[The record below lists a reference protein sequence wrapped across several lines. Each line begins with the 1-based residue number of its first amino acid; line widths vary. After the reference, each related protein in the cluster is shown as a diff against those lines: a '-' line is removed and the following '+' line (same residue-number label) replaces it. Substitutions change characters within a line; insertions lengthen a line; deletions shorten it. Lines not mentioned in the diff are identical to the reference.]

1 MAILIDEKKRV
12 LVQGITGR
20 EGRARTR
27 LMREYG
33 TNVVGG
39 VTPGKGGQSVL
50 GVPVFNTPQ
59 EAVNSLGNI
68 DVSVVFVPAA
78 GVKDAAISAIEAG
91 IKLAVLVPDRVPV
104 WDAMEIAA
112 AAKANDA
119 MFLGP
124 NTLGALSP
132 GKAVVGMIGGRA
144 ESARQWFK
152 PGVPKGVGVI
162 SRSGGMASSTGYY
175 LGQAGVRLS
184 SIVHIGGDAVIGI
197 RLPDAALMFEA
208 DPLTEAIVIFGEI
221 GSSQEEELSQLIADR
236 KITKPVI
243 AYIGGK
249 AAREGTRFS
258 HAGAIIEG
266 GRGTHA
272 GKVKALR
279 EAGATVVDA
288 FGELP
293 GAVVAIL
300 EQIKGQ
306 SLMSEADKK
315 AVWHSGITRIQP
327 NKVAVRGYDIA
338 ELMGHVS
345 FGAAVYLI
353 LTGELPSP
361 AIARLMDAIL
371 VSSIDHGATPPS
383 ALSARNVA
391 STGATLSASVA
402 AGIMSINRHHGG
414 AIEDCARQ
422 LKAIADRAAR
432 DSISLEEA
440 ATRTLRTMSEAGERM
455 SGFGHRVHTKDP
467 RTARLF
473 ELAREAGVDGVHMQA
488 ARAVEKAFAD
498 AKKSLPIN
506 VDGAIGAILAD
517 LGMNPAAFNG
527 IFMIARTPGLI
538 AHVIEEQTREK
549 PTGPLSLRHA
559 MRSRPPSA
567 RTTCSTSPAA
577 RPPTLR
583 RPCTTRSRAITTR
596 PTPGATSL
604 RCLSPSARPLPA
616 RANGK
621 IYVAGGFIGGT
632 SVTNALRIYD
642 IATNT
647 WTSGANMPTSP
658 GVEAAAAAVVNGK
671 FYVMGGDDFT
681 NGLNTTFIYD
691 IATNTWT
698 TGATLPD
705 SRTNTYGTASNG
717 LIYVYGGVILPAFT
731 TTDTLLRYDPV
742 ANSWTN
748 LGSAGTA
755 GLRQLRRHLAFRH
768 GPTADHRRRGLH
780 WCLHHRHPH
789 LHHQRRYVQRRP
801 GDDRQPRRARAG
813 HPA

>member
-1 MAILIDEKKRV
+1 MAILIDEKKHV

-50 GVPVFNTPQ
+50 GVPVFDTPQ
-59 EAVNSLGNI
+59 KAVNSLGKI

-91 IKLAVLVPDRVPV
+91 IKLAVLVPDRVPM

-112 AAKANDA
+112 AAKTNGA

-132 GKAVVGMIGGRA
+132 GKAVIGMIGGRA

-175 LGQAGVRLS
+175 LGQAGVRIS

-221 GSSQEEELSQLIADR
+221 GSSQEEELAQLIVDR

-272 GKVKALR
+272 GKLKALR
-279 EAGATVVDA
+279 EAGATVVDS
-288 FGELP
+288 FGDLP
-293 GAVVAIL
+293 GAVVEIL
-300 EQIKGQ
+300 TKMKGE
-306 SLMSEADKK
+306 SLMSEAEQK
-315 AVWHSGITRIQP
+315 AVWHSAITRIEP
-327 NKVAVRGYDIA
+327 NKVAVRGYNIA
-338 ELMGHVS
+338 ELMGSIS

-353 LTGELPSP
+353 LTGELPSH
-361 AIARLMDAIL
+361 AVARLMDAIL

-383 ALSARNVA
+383 ALAARTVA

-402 AGIMSINRHHGG
+402 AGIMSINQHHGG

-432 DSISLEEA
+432 ESIPFKEA
-440 ATRTLRTMSEAGERM
+440 ATRTLAAMREAGERM
-455 SGFGHRVHTKDP
+455 PGFGHRLHTKDP

-473 ELAREAGVDGVHMQA
+473 ELAREAGIDGAHMQA

-517 LGMNPAAFNG
+517 LGMDPATFNG

-538 AHVIEEQTREK
+538 AHVIEEQTRER
-549 PTGPLSLRHA
+549 PMRRIDPVNHGYDGPPP
-559 MRSRPPSA
+559 RSMP
-567 RTTCSTSPAA
+567 
-577 RPPTLR
+577 
-583 RPCTTRSRAITTR
+583 
-596 PTPGATSL
+596 
-604 RCLSPSARPLPA
+604 
-616 RANGK
+616 
-621 IYVAGGFIGGT
+621 GT
-632 SVTNALRIYD
+632 S
-642 IATNT
+642 
-647 WTSGANMPTSP
+647 
-658 GVEAAAAAVVNGK
+658 
-671 FYVMGGDDFT
+671 
-681 NGLNTTFIYD
+681 
-691 IATNTWT
+691 
-698 TGATLPD
+698 
-705 SRTNTYGTASNG
+705 AS
-717 LIYVYGGVILPAFT
+717 
-731 TTDTLLRYDPV
+731 
-742 ANSWTN
+742 
-748 LGSAGTA
+748 
-755 GLRQLRRHLAFRH
+755 
-768 GPTADHRRRGLH
+768 
-780 WCLHHRHPH
+780 
-789 LHHQRRYVQRRP
+789 
-801 GDDRQPRRARAG
+801 
-813 HPA
+813 

>member
-1 MAILIDEKKRV
+1 MAILIDEAKRV

-33 TNVVGG
+33 TNVVAG

-59 EAVNSLGNI
+59 DAVKAVGKI
-68 DVSVVFVPAA
+68 DISVLFVPAA
-78 GVKDAAISAIEAG
+78 GVKEAAISAIDAG
-91 IKLAVLVPDRVPV
+91 IQLTVLVPDRVPV

-112 AAKANDA
+112 AAKANGA
-119 MFLGP
+119 IFLGP
-124 NTLGALSP
+124 NTLGVLSP
-132 GKAVVGMIGGRA
+132 GKGVVGMIGGRA

-152 PGVPKGVGVI
+152 PGIPKGVGVI

-175 LGQAGVRLS
+175 LGQAGVRISTIL
-184 SIVHIGGDAVIGI
+184 HIGGDAVLGI
-197 RLPDAALMFEA
+197 RIPDAALMFEA

-221 GSSQEEELSQLIADR
+221 GSSQEEELAQLIINR

-293 GAVVAIL
+293 GAVVKIL
-300 EQIKGQ
+300 EQTKGQ

-315 AVWHSGITRIQP
+315 AVWHSGITRIEP

-338 ELMGHVS
+338 ELMGRVS

-353 LTGELPSP
+353 LTGELPS
-361 AIARLMDAIL
+361 AAVARLMDAIL

-383 ALSARNVA
+383 ALAARTVA

-402 AGIMSINRHHGG
+402 AGVMSINRHHGG

-422 LKAIADRAAR
+422 LKAIVDRAAR
-432 DSISLEEA
+432 DSISSEEA
-440 ATRTLRTMSEAGERM
+440 ATRTLGTMSEAGERM
-455 SGFGHRVHTKDP
+455 SGFGHRVHSKDP

-549 PTGPLSLRHA
+549 PMRRIDPVNHGYDGP
-559 MRSRPPSA
+559 
-567 RTTCSTSPAA
+567 
-577 RPPTLR
+577 
-583 RPCTTRSRAITTR
+583 
-596 PTPGATSL
+596 
-604 RCLSPSARPLPA
+604 PA
-616 RANGK
+616 R
-621 IYVAGGFIGGT
+621 
-632 SVTNALRIYD
+632 SL
-642 IATNT
+642 
-647 WTSGANMPTSP
+647 
-658 GVEAAAAAVVNGK
+658 
-671 FYVMGGDDFT
+671 
-681 NGLNTTFIYD
+681 
-691 IATNTWT
+691 
-698 TGATLPD
+698 
-705 SRTNTYGTASNG
+705 
-717 LIYVYGGVILPAFT
+717 
-731 TTDTLLRYDPV
+731 
-742 ANSWTN
+742 
-748 LGSAGTA
+748 
-755 GLRQLRRHLAFRH
+755 
-768 GPTADHRRRGLH
+768 
-780 WCLHHRHPH
+780 
-789 LHHQRRYVQRRP
+789 
-801 GDDRQPRRARAG
+801 
-813 HPA
+813 

>member
-12 LVQGITGR
+12 VVQGITGR

-50 GVPVFNTPQ
+50 GVPVFNTAQ
-59 EAVNSLGNI
+59 EAVDSLGNI

-112 AAKANDA
+112 AAKANNA

-184 SIVHIGGDAVIGI
+184 TIVHIGGDAVVGI

-221 GSSQEEELSQLIADR
+221 GSSQEEELSQLIAGR

-279 EAGATVVDA
+279 GAGATVVDA

-293 GAVVAIL
+293 GAVVTIL

-306 SLMSEADKK
+306 SLMNEADKK
-315 AVWHSGITRIQP
+315 AVWHSSITRIQP

-338 ELMGHVS
+338 ELMGRIS

-361 AIARLMDAIL
+361 AVGRLMDAIL

-383 ALSARNVA
+383 ALSARTVA

-432 DSISLEEA
+432 ESISLEEA
-440 ATRTLRTMSEAGERM
+440 ATRTLATMREAGERV
-455 SGFGHRVHTKDP
+455 SGFGHRVHSKDP

-549 PTGPLSLRHA
+549 PMRRIDPVNHGYDGP
-559 MRSRPPSA
+559 
-567 RTTCSTSPAA
+567 
-577 RPPTLR
+577 
-583 RPCTTRSRAITTR
+583 
-596 PTPGATSL
+596 
-604 RCLSPSARPLPA
+604 PA
-616 RANGK
+616 R
-621 IYVAGGFIGGT
+621 
-632 SVTNALRIYD
+632 SL
-642 IATNT
+642 
-647 WTSGANMPTSP
+647 
-658 GVEAAAAAVVNGK
+658 
-671 FYVMGGDDFT
+671 
-681 NGLNTTFIYD
+681 
-691 IATNTWT
+691 
-698 TGATLPD
+698 
-705 SRTNTYGTASNG
+705 
-717 LIYVYGGVILPAFT
+717 
-731 TTDTLLRYDPV
+731 
-742 ANSWTN
+742 
-748 LGSAGTA
+748 
-755 GLRQLRRHLAFRH
+755 
-768 GPTADHRRRGLH
+768 
-780 WCLHHRHPH
+780 
-789 LHHQRRYVQRRP
+789 
-801 GDDRQPRRARAG
+801 
-813 HPA
+813 

>member
-33 TNVVGG
+33 TNVIGG
-39 VTPGKGGQSVL
+39 VTPGKAGQSVL

-78 GVKDAAISAIEAG
+78 GGKEAATSAIEAG
-91 IKLAVLVPDRVPV
+91 INLAVLVPDPVPE

-112 AAKANDA
+112 AAKMSDA

-132 GKAVVGMIGGRA
+132 GKGVVGMIGGRA

-175 LGQAGVRLS
+175 LGQVGVRIS
-184 SIVHIGGDAVIGI
+184 TIVHIGGDAVIGI

-208 DPLTEAIVIFGEI
+208 DPLAEAIVIFGEI
-221 GSSQEEELSQLIADR
+221 GSSQEEELAQLIAGG
-236 KITKPVI
+236 KITKSVI

-279 EAGATVVDA
+279 EAGATVVDG
-288 FGELP
+288 FGDLP
-293 GAVVAIL
+293 GAVVEIL
-300 EQIKGQ
+300 TKMKGE
-306 SLMSEADKK
+306 SLMSEAEQK
-315 AVWHSGITRIQP
+315 AVWHSAITRIEP

-338 ELMGHVS
+338 DLMGRVS

-353 LTGELPSP
+353 LTGELPST
-361 AIARLMDAIL
+361 ALARLMDAIL

-383 ALSARNVA
+383 ALAARTVA

-432 DSISLEEA
+432 ESISSDEA
-440 ATRTLRTMSEAGERM
+440 ATRTLTAMKEARERTP
-455 SGFGHRVHTKDP
+455 GFGHRLHAKDP

-473 ELAREAGVDGVHMQA
+473 ELAREAGVDGAHMQA
-488 ARAVEKAFAD
+488 ARAVEKAFAN

-517 LGMNPAAFNG
+517 LGMTPAAFNG

-538 AHVIEEQTREK
+538 AHVIEEQRRER
-549 PTGPLSLRHA
+549 P
-559 MRSRPPSA
+559 MRRIDPVNHGYDGPPS
-567 RTTCSTSPAA
+567 RTISKS
-577 RPPTLR
+577 
-583 RPCTTRSRAITTR
+583 
-596 PTPGATSL
+596 
-604 RCLSPSARPLPA
+604 
-616 RANGK
+616 
-621 IYVAGGFIGGT
+621 
-632 SVTNALRIYD
+632 D
-642 IATNT
+642 
-647 WTSGANMPTSP
+647 
-658 GVEAAAAAVVNGK
+658 
-671 FYVMGGDDFT
+671 
-681 NGLNTTFIYD
+681 
-691 IATNTWT
+691 
-698 TGATLPD
+698 
-705 SRTNTYGTASNG
+705 
-717 LIYVYGGVILPAFT
+717 
-731 TTDTLLRYDPV
+731 LL
-742 ANSWTN
+742 
-748 LGSAGTA
+748 
-755 GLRQLRRHLAFRH
+755 
-768 GPTADHRRRGLH
+768 
-780 WCLHHRHPH
+780 
-789 LHHQRRYVQRRP
+789 
-801 GDDRQPRRARAG
+801 
-813 HPA
+813 